1 MLRCGLLWYA
11 GMDAVF
17 GRVSSLWTDG
27 SPFPAS
33 WLAGCRGGFL
43 LVGWFAAGGG
53 LFGSFADWSV
63 CRGAVRTFAPEDTC
77 PPSQPVVTAAGRL
90 WCISGGCY
98 VIK

>member
-1 MLRCGLLWYA
+1 MDGRLSISSVSARGVSRC
-11 GMDAVF
+11 
-17 GRVSSLWTDG
+17 
-27 SPFPAS
+27 
-33 WLAGCRGGFL
+33 FL

-63 CRGAVRTFAPEDTC
+63 CRGAVRTLAPEDTC